1 MFSVGGFVELTAV
14 AIGRRIEN
22 RRSDASKRGKRSVAR
37 FAAWVV
43 AIAIAASSHAQARPH
58 ERWRSARPAAVGL
71 NAKVLG
77 ELHREIQSGRYG
89 PIDRLL
95 IIRRGSIAYD
105 RAYSHD
111 YDRIYAEQLRGARAS
126 PLHPSGA
133 YNYFNPWWHPFYRRG
148 DLHTLQSI
156 TKSITSAII
165 GVAIARNDFPS
176 IDTPV
181 LRFFDASQVA
191 NVDDRKRR
199 MTVRHLLTMT
209 AGLAWTEQGEPG
221 DVERMESSFD
231 WVKFTIDLPMA
242 EEPGAV
248 VNYNSGATQ
257 LLAHVFHA
265 ATGQDIEEYAA
276 RHVFAPMQITRWFWK
291 RTPTGLADTEGG
303 LYLTPEDVAKFP
315 YLYLRNGKWKERQL
329 VSPEWVKASLAPG
342 RLRRKEGDFAFR
354 YGYQW
359 HLYSWGEDEKHFA
372 FAGAG
377 YGGQRAIAIPE
388 HDLIIV
394 IAAWNLLPDQRAFSP
409 EVIIRRVVAAVSRP

>member
-1 MFSVGGFVELTAV
+1 MELTVV
-14 AIGRRIEN
+14 ATRGRIEN
-22 RRSDASKRGKRSVAR
+22 RRSGASKPEIRSIAR
-37 FAAWVV
+37 FAAWVA
-43 AIAIAASSHAQARPH
+43 AIAIAASSDAQERPGDT
-58 ERWRSARPAAVGL
+58 WRSVRPAAVGL
-71 NAKVLG
+71 NAKVLDG
-77 ELHREIQSGRYG
+77 LHRDIQSGRYG

-95 IIRRGSIAYD
+95 ILRRGSIAYE

-111 YDRIYAEQLRGARAS
+111 YDRIYAEQLSRSRTSS
-126 PLHPSGA
+126 PLHATGP

-165 GVAIARNDFPS
+165 GVAIARGDFPS
-176 IDTPV
+176 LDKPV
-181 LRFFDASQVA
+181 LEFFDASQVS

-209 AGLAWTEQGEPG
+209 SGLAWTEQGDPG

-242 EEPGAV
+242 EEAGV
-248 VNYNSGATQ
+248 TVNYSSGATQ
-257 LLAHVFHA
+257 LLSHVFHV

-303 LYLTPEDVAKFP
+303 LYLTPEDVAKFAH
-315 YLYLRNGKWKERQL
+315 LYLRNGKWKERQL
-329 VSPEWVKASLAPG
+329 VSSEWVKASLLPG
-342 RLRRKEGDFAFR
+342 ALRRKDGDFAYR
-354 YGYQW
+354 YGYSW

-388 HDLIIV
+388 FDLIIV
-394 IAAWNLLPDQRAFSP
+394 IAAWNLLPDRRAFSP
-409 EVIIRRVVAAVSRP
+409 DVIIRRVVDAVSLP